1 MIDWQRVCFGLRRQY
16 GSLRCVSRKIG
27 YRNPDYLA
35 RLERGEVSDPRFSV
49 GLSLIDIYVE
59 HFGRDI
65 PMVSD

>member
-1 MIDWQRVCFGLRRQY
+1 MIDWQRVCFDLRRVF
-16 GSLRCVSRKIG
+16 GTMRKLGRSFG
-27 YRNPDYLA
+27 YRNPDYLTK
-35 RLERGEVSDPRFSV
+35 LERGEVSDPRFSV